1 MKNEMIK
8 LNCDLGESY
17 GAWKM
22 GTDEKIMPYIDMANI
37 ACGFHASDPFIMDKT
52 VKLAVENNVTIGA
65 HPGYPDLLGFGRRE
79 LSFSSDEIKQLILY
93 QVGAL
98 QAICE
103 ANGTR
108 IEYVKPHGALYNT
121 MMKDKSQLTAIIE
134 AIASLKDPI
143 PLMVLANAD
152 AEENKQL
159 AAKYSVSLLF
169 EAFADRRY
177 ADDGNLMSRS
187 LDGSVLEDEKAIHN
201 QIQSLITN
209 KEAISISGNT
219 LSVHAD
225 TLCVHGDNEQALE
238 SVKSIRHFIDTTFGK
253 AQ

>member
-1 MKNEMIK
+1 MIK

-22 GTDEKIMPYIDMANI
+22 GTDEQIMPFIDMANI

-52 VKLAVENNVTIGA
+52 VKLAVQNKVMIGA
-65 HPGYPDLLGFGRRE
+65 HPGYPDLFGFGRRDM
-79 LSFSSDEIKQLILY
+79 SFSAAEITQLVLY

-108 IEYVKPHGALYNT
+108 VEYVKPHGALYNT

-134 AIASLKDPI
+134 AVASLKEPV
-143 PLMVLANAD
+143 PLMILANVD

-159 AAKYSVSLLF
+159 AAKHSVSLLF

-177 ADDGNLMSRS
+177 ADDGNLTSRS
-187 LDGSVLEDEKAIHN
+187 LEGSVLEDENDIKD
-201 QIQSLITN
+201 QIQSLITD
-209 KEAISISGNT
+209 KQAISISGKP
-219 LSVHAD
+219 LSIHAD
-225 TLCVHGDNEQALE
+225 TLCVHGDNVQALE
-238 SVKSIRHFIDTTFGK
+238 SVKNIRQFLDSNFDTNTST
-253 AQ
+253 A